1 MYIFMYIK
9 MCVYLYIYI
18 YTFHSRQCRLFAAAP
33 RVRGHAARM
42 RQCRIRSVSVLTV
55 YQFFGCRIVTMVAA
69 LQQCFAAA
77 LPHANSGI
85 AACPLGHIARHC
97 RITAALPLAAL
108 TVAVCYVRI
117 RSHL

>member
-1 MYIFMYIK
+1 MH
-9 MCVYLYIYI
+9 
-18 YTFHSRQCRLFAAAP
+18 TSFAAMP
-33 RVRGHAARM
+33 LVRGNAARSRPCRANAAM
-42 RQCRIRSVSVLTV
+42 PHTQCVCANGVSV
-55 YQFFGCRIVTMVAA
+55 FWCRIVTMVAA

-108 TVAVCYVRI
+108 TLAVCYVRI